1 MVQTLASNINSN
13 IPGVAPND
21 IYLDDDGNIALSF
34 DLQALVEQCS
44 QVGRTL
50 LGEMVLNTDLG
61 LPYFQTMWTGVPNIP
76 QFVAALRQSFLNVN
90 GVIEVV
96 SIEHTQGDL
105 QPSDTFSYTATI
117 RTIYGTGVVTNG

>member
-61 LPYFQTMWTGVPNIP
+61 IPYFQTMWTGVPNIP